1 MPQEMEYAHSKSK
14 LSANKPNISGMENV
28 CLALFSIASNI
39 SRLQGIARCAR
50 KGTEFGIRTDVK
62 LSAPM
67 TVNFRDGLL
76 RMDFALWRTSGVT
89 MLILMDTATIVKRDF
104 IPFTANATRSISIF
118 ESVSPRIID

>member
-1 MPQEMEYAHSKSK
+1 MEYALSKSK
-14 LSANKPNISGMENV
+14 LSANKPNTSGMENA

-39 SRLQGIARCAR
+39 SRLQGIARRAR

-104 IPFTANATRSISIF
+104 IPFTANATRSMSIF